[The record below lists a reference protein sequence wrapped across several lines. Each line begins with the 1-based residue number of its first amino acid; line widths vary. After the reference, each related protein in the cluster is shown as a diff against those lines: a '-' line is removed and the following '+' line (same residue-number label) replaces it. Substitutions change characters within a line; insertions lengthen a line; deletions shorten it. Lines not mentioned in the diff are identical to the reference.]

1 MPKENLEEKE
11 NGVSKMASQPS
22 FERMPGFHR
31 LESLWMIEYKAV
43 SREPVLTAPAE
54 EEAKIEVEKLLDKR
68 LAKTYPDLVPLIFEG
83 YAAFSGN
90 AIKGLFR
97 HLISSQL
104 TNAGVRVCVQ
114 KVKLGGKKEPPEGRT
129 PQCGPEDPC
138 FVCTWFG
145 TPSRQGALHFS
156 FLKSVKPFKEVLAEN
171 PIPMVALND
180 EFMGVSERAFLL
192 VVPLKPGTEFRGW
205 IKGENLSR
213 EIIGAIK
220 EVVDM
225 SKAGFVQFGALK
237 TRGFGA
243 MELEILSV
251 EKYSTRPFQL
261 EKKYTGSDL
270 GEFLKECQGEYHRLL
285 RPAGAQRQ

>member
-1 MPKENLEEKE
+1 
-11 NGVSKMASQPS
+11 MASQPS
-22 FERMPGFHR
+22 FERMPGFHK

-43 SREPVLTAPAE
+43 SREPVITAPAE
-54 EEAKIEVEKLLDKR
+54 EEAKIEVEKLLDKK

-90 AIKGLFR
+90 AVKGLFR

-104 TNAGVRVCVQ
+104 TNAGMRVCVQ
-114 KVKLGGKKEPPEGRT
+114 KVKLGDKDRVVEGRI
-129 PQCGPEDPC
+129 PQCRPEDPC

-156 FLKSVKPFKEVLAEN
+156 FLKSVKPFRDVLAEN
-171 PIPMVALND
+171 PIPMVALSD

-243 MELEILSV
+243 MELEILSI

-261 EKKYTGSDL
+261 EKKYTGNELED
-270 GEFLKECQGEYHRLL
+270 FLNRCQGEYHKLL
-285 RPAGAQRQ
+285 KSTGAQK

>member
-1 MPKENLEEKE
+1 
-11 NGVSKMASQPS
+11 MASQPS
-22 FERMPGFHR
+22 FEKMPGFHK
-31 LESLWMIEYKAV
+31 LESLWMIEYRAV
-43 SREPVLTAPAE
+43 AREPVITAPAE
-54 EEAKIEVEKLLDKR
+54 EEAKIEVEKILDKK

-83 YAAFSGN
+83 HAAFSGN
-90 AIKGLFR
+90 AVKGLFR

-114 KVKLGGKKEPPEGRT
+114 SVKLGGGRELPEGRVL
-129 PQCGPEDPC
+129 QCRPEDPC

-156 FLKSVKPFKEVLAEN
+156 FLKSVRSFNEVVAEN
-171 PIPMVALND
+171 SIPMIALDD
-180 EFMGVSERAFLL
+180 EFMGVSKQAFLL

-213 EIIGAIK
+213 EVIGAIK

-243 MELEILSV
+243 MELEILGV

-261 EKKYTGSDL
+261 EKKYAG
-270 GEFLKECQGEYHRLL
+270 GELDNFLKECQKEYHKILT
-285 RPAGAQRQ
+285 RPAGT